1 MAHHNR
7 RASSIASSPPKAES
21 KSAPKIDAATT
32 PDTDTSWRNRKRSQ
46 SYHYASPSSPSSHLQ
61 QQGEQQHAS
70 APPPV
75 HPSILQPRVAV
86 VLNVEKSWHP
96 WLFTF
101 RLLSILPA
109 SWWGLPCA
117 LHVVLSILP
126 GPERILVVR
135 PPGSEDAIPF
145 ALTEGFLATIWV
157 RSPSAQEYPE
167 ARKRKEGIRIHKH
180 GHTIE
185 FQELTSGMLIH
196 YTPQA
201 TIVRLLTINAVN
213 AYLTMV
219 MLSLAGGFE
228 NPRLM
233 LPGWIG
239 IATIN
244 IRKETST
251 SINVFSIASYISMI
265 ILLVHMHSYQQNYP
279 TMPVVSRFRKL
290 WLDGHNMLLQL
301 KASIERADL

>member
-21 KSAPKIDAATT
+21 KSAPKIYAATT

-46 SYHYASPSSPSSHLQ
+46 SYHYASPSSPSSHLQQ

-185 FQELTSGMLIH
+185 FQELTSGMFNNSALHVAISLSFSR
-196 YTPQA
+196 
-201 TIVRLLTINAVN
+201 IV
-213 AYLTMV
+213 
-219 MLSLAGGFE
+219 SC
-228 NPRLM
+228 
-233 LPGWIG
+233 
-239 IATIN
+239 
-244 IRKETST
+244 
-251 SINVFSIASYISMI
+251 
-265 ILLVHMHSYQQNYP
+265 
-279 TMPVVSRFRKL
+279 
-290 WLDGHNMLLQL
+290 LDGRFSHLLFPHPL
-301 KASIERADL
+301 RDL